1 MSDDGG
7 NTERQLARRIQVR
20 LIEELEAA
28 YDDAAMQGLCGEGA
42 LEYALGRVRD
52 MDPGTLLDNTDTTAT
67 DHSQGDD

>member
-7 NTERQLARRIQVR
+7 DTERQLARRVQAR

-52 MDPGTLLDNTDTTAT
+52 LDTATLLEKP
-67 DHSQGDD
+67 GDD